1 MFTSPTSG
9 MKPVAPAGAAAVP
22 AGAAAV
28 PAGAAVAGTARIERL
43 RAGAPLRPLNRPP
56 SAAFEA
62 NAPDDER
69 ERVYQRTSCA

>member
-9 MKPVAPAGAAAVP
+9 MKPVAP